1 MRERPSVVDGDAT
14 KLFHQPTRGFHTSRA
29 LGRVCL
35 RLIVLR
41 RFTMTTSNEK
51 SYFDLHITG
60 LGYLNRI
67 REVKPKK
74 GDAFL
79 ACDIAALNGPSD
91 DVSYVRFDARV
102 SGSEAQHLVRRCI
115 QAVDAEKKVMIGF
128 RLGDLWT
135 DTFTYSKGKRAG
147 EQGVSL
153 KARLLFV
160 SWIKVDGK
168 LVYKAEPKPTET
180 DERDPE
186 VPDVRRARRAAS
198 LGTGAFR
205 ARRRSC
211 RRTLPMPPHWPLP
224 SRSDPQGPIPG
235 PCLLF
240 VSRRPS

>member
-1 MRERPSVVDGDAT
+1 
-14 KLFHQPTRGFHTSRA
+14 
-29 LGRVCL
+29 
-35 RLIVLR
+35 
-41 RFTMTTSNEK
+41 MTTSTER
-51 SYFDLHITG
+51 SFFDLHITG

-91 DVSYVRFDARV
+91 DVAYVRFDTRV

-168 LVYKAEPKPTET
+168 LVYKAEPKPTDADDR
-180 DERDPE
+180 DERDVRATD
-186 VPDVRRARRAAS
+186 VPATSAEPQAAAS
-198 LGTGAFR
+198 EPAALPLHVHPEALECVDELIEGHAALPYGASVGGR
-205 ARRRSC
+205 GCLCDACMRR
-211 RRTLPMPPHWPLP
+211 
-224 SRSDPQGPIPG
+224 
-235 PCLLF
+235 
-240 VSRRPS
+240 

>member
-1 MRERPSVVDGDAT
+1 
-14 KLFHQPTRGFHTSRA
+14 
-29 LGRVCL
+29 
-35 RLIVLR
+35 
-41 RFTMTTSNEK
+41 MTTSTDK

-91 DVSYVRFDARV
+91 DVSYVRFDTRV

-115 QAVDAEKKVMIGF
+115 QAVDAEKKVTIGF

-160 SWIKVDGK
+160 SWIKVDGR
-168 LVYKAEPKPTET
+168 AGPGSPC
-180 DERDPE
+180 
-186 VPDVRRARRAAS
+186 DVRRARRAAS
-198 LGTGAFR
+198 LGTGAFQ
-205 ARRRSC
+205 ARRRCC
-211 RRTLPMPPHWPLP
+211 RRRCRCPRIGRCRVVLIRKAP
-224 SRSDPQGPIPG
+224 SPG
-235 PCLLF
+235 PCPLF
-240 VSRRPS
+240 VRRRPS

>member
-1 MRERPSVVDGDAT
+1 
-14 KLFHQPTRGFHTSRA
+14 
-29 LGRVCL
+29 
-35 RLIVLR
+35 
-41 RFTMTTSNEK
+41 MTTSNEK
-51 SYFDLHITG
+51 TYFDLHIAG

-91 DVSYVRFDARV
+91 DVSYVRFDSRV

-186 VPDVRRARRAAS
+186 VPVTSDAPAAQQAS
-198 LGTGAFR
+198 A
-205 ARRRSC
+205 
-211 RRTLPMPPHWPLP
+211 PEP
-224 SRSDPQGPIPG
+224 SKPVTDAADDDAADAPALAVAES
-235 PCLLF
+235 F
-240 VSRRPS
+240 

>member
-1 MRERPSVVDGDAT
+1 
-14 KLFHQPTRGFHTSRA
+14 
-29 LGRVCL
+29 
-35 RLIVLR
+35 
-41 RFTMTTSNEK
+41 MTTSTDK

-74 GDAFL
+74 GDTFL

-91 DVSYVRFDARV
+91 DVTYVRFDTRV

-128 RLGDLWT
+128 RLGDLWA

-147 EQGVSL
+147 EQGVSF

-168 LVYKAEPKPTET
+168 LVYKADPKPTDA
-180 DERDPE
+180 DERDE
-186 VPDVRRARRAAS
+186 RDVRNTDVPATSVEPQAAAFEPARPAAEAADEATANAPALEVAES
-198 LGTGAFR
+198 F
-205 ARRRSC
+205 
-211 RRTLPMPPHWPLP
+211 
-224 SRSDPQGPIPG
+224 
-235 PCLLF
+235 
-240 VSRRPS
+240 